1 MKWFSVVCA
10 QNLPVSGPLLR
21 EKAHE
26 FGKLLNHDQFQCSG
40 GWLDRFKTRHNIVFH
55 DVSGEAAAVDSDV
68 CDAWTTTRLPDLLSA
83 YAPRDVF
90 NADETGIFYRMLPD
104 KTMCF
109 KGDSCHGGKQSKEWI
124 TGMVCSN
131 MDGSEKLPLLVIG
144 KFERPRCFKN
154 VKTLPV
160 SYAFNK
166 KAWMTSSIF
175 EDWLRKLDRRFKTQR
190 RQVLMVVDN
199 CPAHPK
205 LNNLEA
211 ITLVFLPPNATSRLQ
226 PCDMGIIKNLKV
238 KNRKLVKRRFLDSIE
253 NKTVSDINV
262 LDAMQMLR
270 SAWRDVTAQ
279 TVANCFHQAGFAATL
294 CNGAEDSLDP
304 PAVQAQEEED
314 TLRRFLYAAPS
325 SDAAQEQLMSVES
338 FVVYGRRRYTPAA
351 LTDYFTSNR

>member
-1 MKWFSVVCA
+1 M
-10 QNLPVSGPLLR
+10 
-21 EKAHE
+21 
-26 FGKLLNHDQFQCSG
+26 
-40 GWLDRFKTRHNIVFH
+40 
-55 DVSGEAAAVDSDV
+55 
-68 CDAWTTTRLPDLLSA
+68 
-83 YAPRDVF
+83 
-90 NADETGIFYRMLPD
+90 
-104 KTMCF
+104 
-109 KGDSCHGGKQSKEWI
+109 
-124 TGMVCSN
+124 
-131 MDGSEKLPLLVIG
+131 
-144 KFERPRCFKN
+144 
-154 VKTLPV
+154 
-160 SYAFNK
+160 YAFNK

-190 RQVLMVVDN
+190 HQVLMVVDN

-211 ITLVFLPPNATSRLQ
+211 ITLVFLPPNTTSRLHL
-226 PCDMGIIKNLKV
+226 CDMGIIKNLKV
-238 KNRKLVKRRFLDSIE
+238 KYQKLVARRFLDSIE

-270 SAWRDVTAQ
+270 SAWRDVMAQ

-294 CNGAEDSLDP
+294 CNGADDSLDP